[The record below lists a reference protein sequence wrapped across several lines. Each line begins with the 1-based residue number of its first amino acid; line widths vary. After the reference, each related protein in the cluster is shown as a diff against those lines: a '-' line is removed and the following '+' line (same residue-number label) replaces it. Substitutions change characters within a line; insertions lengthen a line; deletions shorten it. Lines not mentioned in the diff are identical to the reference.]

1 MRHEGYEGPQFADDV
16 NSKMINYTQVYK
28 DFGLE
33 LAEQVPKSVLVLAPI
48 SLEIE
53 EIRDRNGD
61 ELIFARS
68 SMVAKKEYYIE
79 GVPEIHDEEF
89 YADPP
94 VVLLIPNFRCH
105 Y

>member
-1 MRHEGYEGPQFADDV
+1 
-16 NSKMINYTQVYK
+16 
-28 DFGLE
+28 
-33 LAEQVPKSVLVLAPI
+33 
-48 SLEIE
+48 
-53 EIRDRNGD
+53 
-61 ELIFARS
+61 
-68 SMVAKKEYYIE
+68 VAKKEYYIE